1 MFWAIPISP
10 FILKKWFFHLFT
22 IELYFFNSS
31 DYTAFTCGHSV
42 MCMGLTM
49 NLFSHLL
56 SRCTKFPSLQFQQRS
71 LKPWNSH
78 LKIAQDNTA
87 VSIHFT
93 AQECR
98 GNSGWDADWEEAICW
113 TYWEDGSHIWTGA
126 EIAVPREAHPW
137 TRLLRWGPDVSQT
150 LHQLVRHTH
159 TFHVPG
165 LFVCC
170 YWLKGWILLCWL
182 YYFQH

>member
-1 MFWAIPISP
+1 MVTLWCAWGWQWTDSATCFPAVQNSLP
-10 FILKKWFFHLFT
+10 FN
-22 IELYFFNSS
+22 FN
-31 DYTAFTCGHSV
+31 
-42 MCMGLTM
+42 
-49 NLFSHLL
+49 N
-56 SRCTKFPSLQFQQRS
+56 RS
-71 LKPWNSH
+71 LKPRNSH
-78 LKIAQDNTA
+78 LKIAQYNTA

-126 EIAVPREAHPW
+126 AIAVPREAHPW

-159 TFHVPG
+159 TFNVPG

-170 YWLKGWILLCWL
+170 YWLKGWIPLCWL
-182 YYFQH
+182 YFQL